1 LLHNEKLRDLKSFLL
16 MLRPTNWIKN
26 GFIVFP
32 LVFSHNLFHQEK
44 FSAIFISIVAFSFL
58 SSTVYIINDIID
70 KDADRLHE
78 RKSKRPIA
86 SGEISIFTALL
97 SASFLGLIAFSI
109 VFFFNNLSTA
119 LIFILYFV
127 LNLLYCFWLKR
138 INLIESFVI
147 PFNFI
152 LRILVGCFS
161 ISVVPSS
168 WILAVT
174 FFVSLFLTFIK
185 RKSELQVVD
194 FESNK
199 HRAVLSGY
207 TVELLNIYIFM
218 CATITVVTYMLY
230 TLESPTLSTVSSN
243 RLFYTSPLVL
253 LGLLRFIQLSYNGTY
268 SKEGDPTI
276 LIFKDRFLQSIV
288 SVWILLIIGLLYF

>member
-1 LLHNEKLRDLKSFLL
+1 

-26 GFIVFP
+26 GFIAFP
-32 LVFSHNLFHQEK
+32 LVFSHNLFNQEK
-44 FSAIFISIVAFSFL
+44 FSATLISIMAFSLL
-58 SSTVYIINDIID
+58 SSTVYIINDLID
-70 KDADRLHE
+70 KEADKLHE

-86 SGEISIFTALL
+86 SGEISNFTALL
-97 SASFLGLIAFSI
+97 SASFLGLLAFSI
-109 VFFFNNLSTA
+109 IFFFNNVTTVF
-119 LIFILYFV
+119 IFILYFV
-127 LNLLYCFWLKR
+127 LNLMYCFWLKR

-152 LRILVGCFS
+152 LRILVGCYS
-161 ISVVPSS
+161 ILVVPSS

-194 FESNK
+194 FDSNK
-199 HRAVLSGY
+199 HREVLSSY
-207 TVELLNIYIFM
+207 TAELLNIYIFM

-230 TLESPTLSTVSSN
+230 TLESPSLNTVSSN
-243 RLFYTSPLVL
+243 RLFYTTPLVL
-253 LGLLRFIQLSYNGTY
+253 LGLLRFLQLSFNGTY
-268 SKEGDPTI
+268 AKEGDPTV

-288 SVWILLIIGLLYF
+288 SAWILLIIGFLYF

>member
-1 LLHNEKLRDLKSFLL
+1 MKSFLL

-26 GFIVFP
+26 GFIAFP
-32 LVFSHNLFHQEK
+32 LVFSHNLFNQEK
-44 FSAIFISIVAFSFL
+44 FSAVLISIMAFSLL
-58 SSTVYIINDIID
+58 SSTVYIINDLID
-70 KDADRLHE
+70 KEADKLHD

-86 SGEISIFTALL
+86 SGEISYFTASL
-97 SASFLGLIAFSI
+97 SASFLGLLAFSI
-109 VFFFNNLSTA
+109 IFCFNNVTT
-119 LIFILYFV
+119 IFVFILYFV

-161 ISVVPSS
+161 ILVVPSS

-194 FESNK
+194 FDSHK
-199 HRAVLSGY
+199 HREVLSSY
-207 TVELLNIYIFM
+207 TAELLNIYIFI

-230 TLESPTLSTVSSN
+230 TLESPSLNTVSSN
-243 RLFYTSPLVL
+243 RLFYTTPLVL
-253 LGLLRFIQLSYNGTY
+253 LGLLRFLQLSFNGTY
-268 SKEGDPTI
+268 AKEGDPTV
-276 LIFKDRFLQSIV
+276 LIFKDRFLQSIF
-288 SVWILLIIGLLYF
+288 SVWILLIIGFLYF

>member
-1 LLHNEKLRDLKSFLL
+1 LKSFLL

-26 GFIVFP
+26 GFIAFP
-32 LVFSHNLFHQEK
+32 LVFSYNLFNREK
-44 FSAIFISIVAFSFL
+44 FSAIIISIVAFSFL
-58 SSTVYIINDIID
+58 SSTVYIINDWID
-70 KDADRLHE
+70 KDADKLHE

-86 SGEISIFTALL
+86 SGEISGFTALL
-97 SASFLGLIAFSI
+97 SALFLGLIAFSI
-109 VFFFNNLSTA
+109 AFLFNNLSTA

-127 LNLLYCFWLKR
+127 LNLLYCLWLKR

-161 ISVVPSS
+161 ILVVPST

-174 FFVSLFLTFIK
+174 FFISLFLTFIK
-185 RKSELQVVD
+185 RKSELQVGD
-194 FESNK
+194 LKSTK
-199 HRAVLSGY
+199 HRAVLSRY
-207 TVELLNIYIFM
+207 SEELLNIYIFI
-218 CATITVVTYMLY
+218 CATITIVTYMLY

-243 RLFYTSPLVL
+243 RLFYTTPIVL
-253 LGLLRFIQLSYNGTY
+253 LGLLRFIQLSFTGAYA
-268 SKEGDPTI
+268 KEGDPTV

-288 SVWILLIIGLLYF
+288 SFWILLVVALLYF